1 MSYFPIPEA
10 VLDLVVVVVGLEGAQ
25 SGELLERLLE
35 LLVLV
40 TVELFAVG
48 AISDGAGRAESVIPL
63 KEGVV

>member
-1 MSYFPIPEA
+1 M
-10 VLDLVVVVVGLEGAQ
+10 LDLVVVVVGLEGAQ

-40 TVELFAVG
+40 TLELFGVG